1 MNMRKKLLV
10 VCMMISIMAGLIG
23 CGSTDREE
31 IQMEAE
37 PQLTVYT
44 VEGIDFY
51 DQAVTAFQ
59 GKYKEMKIDYVTFE
73 TEEDL
78 ARQYSNDVAMG
89 TQPDVLLLTDE
100 TTIDVFKAC
109 KNYRFA
115 NLTPYFESDEA
126 FYDVVYFE
134 EALKAG
140 CYEDKQY
147 IVPFRMEIPYY
158 LLTNKVT
165 DVIDVKALREANGQE
180 QMQLLMD
187 AADAVKEQGIM
198 EDGVFYATTSVEQIL
213 RSSGI
218 SLCGL
223 QDEHLELDKE
233 QIRLLCEYT
242 KYVTEDCMLQMPKRQ
257 ESTDVMEQFGMM
269 GIEQRYDNPFYMGR
283 SYDMMFEYLFGEDLE
298 WILATAVDE
307 AGAYHA
313 DITKYGMVDAE
324 SDNVRGAYQLLRYL
338 MDYKTRADFA
348 TEIYVHR
355 SNTTTEFVNMS
366 EYTNLGS
373 GIRVSA
379 MGYSKYLRVE
389 NMLNSLTDIS
399 IPNHKVEEIYKS
411 VAQDY
416 YAGNREFEDMYM
428 ELENRLTI
436 YWKE

>member
-1 MNMRKKLLV
+1 MKRKLTV
-10 VCMMISIMAGLIG
+10 VCMIMGIIAGLAG
-23 CGSTDREE
+23 CGSADGKAE
-31 IQMEAE
+31 IQMQAGPE
-37 PQLTVYT
+37 LTVYT

-59 GKYKEMKIDYVTFE
+59 GKYKEMVINYVTFE

-134 EALKAG
+134 EALRAG

-158 LLTNKVT
+158 LITNRVT
-165 DVIDVKALREANGQE
+165 DVIDVEALRKANGQE
-180 QMQLLMD
+180 QMQLLMN
-187 AADAVKEQGIM
+187 AADTVKEKGIM
-198 EDGVFYATTSVEQIL
+198 EGGVFCAQLSMEEIM

-223 QDEHLELDKE
+223 QDEELELQKE
-233 QIRLLCEYT
+233 QVRLLCDYT
-242 KYVTEDCMLQMPKRQ
+242 KYVVEDTKIQAKKR
-257 ESTDVMEQFGMM
+257 EISTDMLTLLSTA
-269 GIEQRYDNPFYMGR
+269 GIEQCYDNPFYAGR
-283 SYDMMFEYLFGEDLE
+283 VYDMMFEYAYGTDLE
-298 WILATAVDE
+298 WILAKAVDD
-307 AGAYHA
+307 ADSYHA
-313 DITKYGMVDAE
+313 DITKYGMVDAQ

-338 MDYKTRADFA
+338 MDYKTRMDFS

-366 EYTNLGS
+366 EMTSLGA
-373 GIRVSA
+373 GTRVSA

-399 IPNHKVEEIYKS
+399 IPNHKIEEIYQA
-411 VAQDY
+411 VTADY
-416 YAGNREFEDMYM
+416 LNGNRTFDDMYM

>member
-1 MNMRKKLLV
+1 
-10 VCMMISIMAGLIG
+10 
-23 CGSTDREE
+23 
-31 IQMEAE
+31 MEAGPE
-37 PQLTVYT
+37 LTIYA

-51 DQAVTAFQ
+51 EQAVVAFQ
-59 GKYKEMKIDYVTFE
+59 GKYKEMQINYVTFE
-73 TEEDL
+73 TEEEL
-78 ARQYSNDVAMG
+78 ARRYSNDVATG

-115 NLTPYFESDEA
+115 DLTPYFESDEA

-140 CYEDKQY
+140 CYEGKQY

-158 LLTNKVT
+158 LITKKVT
-165 DVIDVKALREANGQE
+165 NVIDVKTLREANGQE
-180 QMQLLMD
+180 QMQLLMN
-187 AADAVKEQGIM
+187 AADTVREQGIL
-198 EDGVFYATTSVEQIL
+198 EDGAFYVMTSMDQRL

-218 SLCGL
+218 SLCSL
-223 QDEHLELDKE
+223 QDETLELDKE
-233 QIRLLCEYT
+233 QIRLLCNYMQYILDNKQNLSGEIAT
-242 KYVTEDCMLQMPKRQ
+242 QADMMSMFANSGIIQM
-257 ESTDVMEQFGMM
+257 
-269 GIEQRYDNPFYMGR
+269 YDNPFYTGR
-283 SYDMMFEYLFGEDLE
+283 LFDMMFEYFYKEDFE
-298 WILATAVDE
+298 WILATSVDE

-324 SDNVRGAYQLLRYL
+324 SENIRGAYQLLRYL
-338 MDYKTRADFA
+338 MDYKTRTDFG

-366 EYTNLGS
+366 ELTSLGS
-373 GIRVSA
+373 GMRVSS

-399 IPNHKVEEIYKS
+399 IPNHKVEEIFEN
-411 VAQDY
+411 VTADFF
-416 YAGNREFEDMYM
+416 AGNREFEDVYL
-428 ELENRLTI
+428 ELQNRLTI